1 MADNNEDLFNEEEQT
16 GGSHQEES
24 SPSGTEA
31 LAGTGDQAGEIVS
44 KWVGEGKKFS
54 SVDELV
60 KSYDNSQQFI
70 DQLKQEN
77 ADMRRELTN
86 AEKLDHI
93 LDRIEASG
101 SQERTPKGEGASG
114 ETPSD
119 GAGSNDASNIEEQIS
134 KAVQNEVTR
143 REKQRTAEQNQNRA
157 SDDLLELAGNNRDE
171 AKRLL
176 KKAATD
182 LGVSVGYLQEQAQVS
197 PSAFKRMV
205 TASKDGDGGGSGS
218 SSSGGSTGGSH
229 NPEAFEANTFRS
241 GDGDVQPWSYWQKKK
256 REMSKA
262 EFYSPGVQNRIFKSR
277 QQLGERFFDTS
288 S

>member
-1 MADNNEDLFNEEEQT
+1 MADNNEDLFNEEET
-16 GGSHQEES
+16 GTNQGDEG
-24 SPSGTEA
+24 SPSGAEA
-31 LAGTGDQAGEIVS
+31 LAGTGDQAGDIVS

-101 SQERTPKGEGASG
+101 SENRTPKGEGAPG

-119 GAGSNDASNIEEQIS
+119 GAGSNDANIEEQIS

-143 REKQRTAEQNQNRA
+143 REKQRTAEQNQNQA
-157 SDDLLELAGNNRDE
+157 SDDLLELAGNDRNE

-205 TASKDGDGGGSGS
+205 TASKEDGGGSGS
-218 SSSGGSTGGSH
+218 GLSDSGRSSGSQ
-229 NPEAFEANTFRS
+229 NAEAFEANTFRS
-241 GDGDVQPWSYWQKKK
+241 GNSDVQPWSHWQKLKK
-256 REMSKA
+256 QMSKA
-262 EFYSPGVQNRIFKSR
+262 EFYSPSVQNRIFKSR
-277 QQLGERFFDTS
+277 QELGERFFDTS

>member
-1 MADNNEDLFNEEEQT
+1 MADNNEDLFNEEET
-16 GGSHQEES
+16 GTNQGEEG
-24 SPSGTEA
+24 SPSGAEA

-44 KWVGEGKKFS
+44 KWVGDGKKFS

-77 ADMRRELTN
+77 ADMRRELSN

-101 SQERTPKGEGASG
+101 SENRTPKGESTSG

-119 GAGSNDASNIEEQIS
+119 GAGSNDANIEEQIS

-143 REKQRTAEQNQNRA
+143 REKQRTAEQNQNQA
-157 SDDLLELAGNNRDE
+157 SDDLLELAGNDRNE

-205 TASKDGDGGGSGS
+205 TASKEDGGSSGS
-218 SSSGGSTGGSH
+218 LSDSGRSSGSQ
-229 NPEAFEANTFRS
+229 NPEAFEVNSFRS
-241 GDGDVQPWSYWQKKK
+241 GNSDVQPWSHWQKLKK
-256 REMSKA
+256 QMSKA
-262 EFYSPGVQNRIFKSR
+262 EFYSPSVQNRIFKSR
-277 QQLGERFFDTS
+277 QELGERFFDTS

>member
-1 MADNNEDLFNEEEQT
+1 MADNNDLFNEEEQM
-16 GGSHQEES
+16 GGQQEGS
-24 SPSGTEA
+24 NPSGAEA
-31 LAGTGDQAGEIVS
+31 LAGTGDQAGDIVS

-101 SQERTPKGEGASG
+101 SQERSPQGEGAPK

-119 GAGSNDASNIEEQIS
+119 GAGSNDANNIEEQIS

-157 SDDLLELAGNNRDE
+157 SDELLELAGNDRNE
-171 AKRLL
+171 AKRIL
-176 KKAATD
+176 KKTADD

-205 TASKDGDGGGSGS
+205 SASKEDASGN
-218 SSSGGSTGGSH
+218 SGGLGDSGRTSASQ
-229 NPEAFEANTFRS
+229 NTEAFEANSFRS
-241 GDGDVQPWSYWQKKK
+241 GTGDVQPWSYWQKKK

-262 EFYSPGVQNRIFKSR
+262 EFYSPTVQNRIFKSR
-277 QQLGERFFDTS
+277 QELGDRFFDTS